1 MTALGTRGPA
11 VGGAGA
17 TTGGRAG
24 APVRREGTV
33 RAAVRTA
40 WASPVAS
47 YYLLA
52 SVTLILL
59 ALGLLFVLSSST
71 IYSLNATQGSSGGAT
86 PLKQFLDQGKYAV
99 IALPLAIL
107 ASRLPV
113 RVIRAMAWPAYA
125 AAVGLTAAT
134 YVLGESS
141 GGNRGW
147 ITLAEGV
154 RLQPTE
160 FVKLALAIWLGLVL
174 TQRQRNLGQLK
185 GLALPLLGGFALLG
199 LQLFVTHDL
208 GTVLVMGALLFGA
221 LWVAGTPI
229 RVFVAL
235 LIAAGSVAALFAQ
248 TGETRMAR
256 IQAALG
262 MGELNDQLMWQITHS
277 LQALGTGGVS
287 GVGLGGSRSKWLYLP
302 AAQNDFI
309 FAVIG
314 EELGL
319 AGTLLVLLLF
329 VLLAIGL
336 ARVVLRHPDPFV
348 KIATSGI
355 AAWLLAQA
363 VVNVGVVTGVFPVIG
378 VPLPLVSAGGSSL
391 IATLI
396 ALGIVLAFAR
406 TEPGAPE
413 ALAARRG
420 AVRRSFGVLT
430 SGLRGRR

>member
-1 MTALGTRGPA
+1 M
-11 VGGAGA
+11 
-17 TTGGRAG
+17 
-24 APVRREGTV
+24 
-33 RAAVRTA
+33 RAAVRSA
-40 WASPVAS
+40 WASPIAS
-47 YYLLA
+47 YYLIA

-71 IYSLNATQGSSGGAT
+71 IYSLKATAGAN
-86 PLKQFLDQGKYAV
+86 PLKQFLEQAKFGLM
-99 IALPLAIL
+99 ALPLAIA

-113 RVIRAMAWPAYA
+113 RVIRAFAWPAYVL
-125 AAVGLTAAT
+125 AVGLTAAT
-134 YVLGESS
+134 LSPLGHNV

-147 ITLAEGV
+147 IDLGFTLI
-154 RLQPTE
+154 QPAE
-160 FVKLALAIWLGLVL
+160 FVKLALALWLGLVL
-174 TQRQRNLGQLK
+174 YQRQRNLGQLK
-185 GLALPLLGGFALLG
+185 KLALPLFGGFFLVG
-199 LQLFVTHDL
+199 IQLYVTHDL
-208 GTVLVMGALLFGA
+208 GTVLIMGALLFGA
-221 LWVAGTPI
+221 LWVAGVPL
-229 RVFVAL
+229 RVFVML
-235 LIAAGSVAALFAQ
+235 FVAAASVAAMFAT
-248 TGETRMAR
+248 TGTTRMAR
-256 IQAALG
+256 IKASLG
-262 MGELNDQLMWQITHS
+262 MGELNDQLSWQTMHS

-348 KIATSGI
+348 KLTTAGI

-363 VVNVGVVTGVFPVIG
+363 VVNIGVVTDVFPVIG

-413 ALAARRG
+413 ALRARRG
-420 AVRRSFGVLT
+420 AVRRSFGVLAH
-430 SGLRGRR
+430 GLGGRRWVRTR